1 MNNSN
6 FGKTME
12 NVRIDR
18 DIKILTTKKEETIW
32 YSNQMIIQQKLF

>member
-18 DIKILTTKKEETIW
+18 GLKILTTKKEETIW